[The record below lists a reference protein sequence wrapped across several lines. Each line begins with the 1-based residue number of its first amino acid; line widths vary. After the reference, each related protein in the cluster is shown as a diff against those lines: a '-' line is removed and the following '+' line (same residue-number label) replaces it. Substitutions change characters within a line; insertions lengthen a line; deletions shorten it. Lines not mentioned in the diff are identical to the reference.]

1 MNNQIR
7 YIKHQDINAEKW
19 GHCIENAGNSR
30 VYANI
35 WHLDRTAIIWDALV
49 WGDYEFVMPLPVR
62 KKWGISYVY
71 QPLFCQQLGI
81 FPKPTKIIA
90 ELFFQLLF
98 EKFRYCDVHIN
109 SQNTSITTEK
119 GIEFLPRQ
127 NYLLDL
133 KYNYKSLARSFSE
146 NTKRNIAK
154 SGANNLHYISGIP
167 LEEYLA
173 FKQAN
178 LMVKVSKKEIKKLK
192 SIVAFGQ
199 HKGIGEIHG
208 VYSAGNE
215 LCAAVYFCKWKN
227 RVIYMNAASNEEG
240 KKLGAMFFLVDNFI
254 QTNAEKEIILDFEGS
269 MIPGVARFYGGF
281 GSSPETYFQLKF
293 NRLPLPLRWFN
304 KPPLIPPKEGN
315 KKN

>member
-1 MNNQIR
+1 MSNQIT

-19 GHCIENAGNSR
+19 GRCIESAGNSR

-35 WHLDRTAIIWDALV
+35 WHLDRTAVVWEALV

-62 KKWGISYVY
+62 NKWGISYVY

-90 ELFFQLLF
+90 ELFYQKLL

-109 SQNTSITTEK
+109 SQNTSIETEK

-127 NYLLDL
+127 NFLLDL
-133 KYNYKSLARSFSE
+133 KYNYKSLTRSFSE
-146 NTKRNIAK
+146 NTKRNIVK

-167 LEEYLA
+167 LEEYLT
-173 FKQAN
+173 FKEAN
-178 LMVKVSKKEIKKLK
+178 LMVSVSKKEIKKLK

-269 MIPGVARFYGGF
+269 MIPGVARFYSGF
-281 GSSPETYFQLKF
+281 GATPETYFQLKF
-293 NRLPLPLRWFN
+293 NRLPLPFRWF
-304 KPPLIPPKEGN
+304 KRS
-315 KKN
+315 

>member
-1 MNNQIR
+1 MKNQMH
-7 YIKHQDINAEKW
+7 YIKHHDIAAEKW
-19 GHCIENAGNSR
+19 EHCIENAGNSR
-30 VYANI
+30 VYANV
-35 WHLDRTAIIWDALV
+35 WHLDRTAVVWDALV

-90 ELFFQLLF
+90 ELFYDALW
-98 EKFRYCDVHIN
+98 EKFRYCDAHIN
-109 SQNTSITTEK
+109 SQNPSIQTEK
-119 GIEFLPRQ
+119 GIDFLPRQ

-133 KYNYKSLARSFSE
+133 KYNYKSLARSFSA

-154 SGANNLHYISGIP
+154 SGVNNLHYIAGIR
-167 LEEYLA
+167 LEDYLA

-178 LMVKVSKKEIKKLK
+178 LMDKVSKKDIEKLK
-192 SIVAFGQ
+192 SIIAFGQ
-199 HKGIGEIHG
+199 YKGFGKIHG
-208 VYSAGNE
+208 VYSAGND

-254 QTNAEKEIILDFEGS
+254 KTNAEKEIILDFEGS
-269 MIPGVARFYGGF
+269 MIPGVARFYSGF
-281 GSSPETYFQLKF
+281 GSIPETYFQLKF
-293 NRLPLPLRWFN
+293 NRLPLPLRWL
-304 KPPLIPPKEGN
+304 KRG
-315 KKN
+315 